1 MNKLINIILSGLL
14 WRKYKFFI
22 LSLIILI
29 AFIFVV
35 GQVHQDYLRYNEL
48 QEIPTNIGLSFA
60 VKWLIWASSITLF
73 LVANHYF
80 NRYKRQQK
88 ELASE
93 QSNSA
98 LSKLLK
104 WKSRFGNNAESSLRH
119 SSEESSTSKQKGS
132 ETAKVAEVDVHDG
145 VDPFA
150 AIRKKDKLRSYA
162 DVVIEQ
168 KPNEPN
174 KPNKPNKSI

>member
-22 LSLIILI
+22 LSLIVLI

-48 QEIPTNIGLSFA
+48 QDTPTNIGLSFA
-60 VKWLIWASSITLF
+60 VKWLIWAGSIILF

-80 NRYKRQQK
+80 NQHKRKQK

-98 LSKLLK
+98 LSK
-104 WKSRFGNNAESSLRH
+104 SRISS
-119 SSEESSTSKQKGS
+119 SDSTSSNDSSKTQRKASG
-132 ETAKVAEVDVHDG
+132 AEHDG
-145 VDPFA
+145 AKKSNVSESDPFA
-150 AIRKKDKLRSYA
+150 AIRKKEKLRSYA
-162 DVVIEQ
+162 DVVIEK
-168 KPNEPN
+168 KPD
-174 KPNKPNKSI
+174 KPT

>member
-22 LSLIILI
+22 VSLIILI
-29 AFIFVV
+29 AFVFVV

-48 QEIPTNIGLSFA
+48 QKTPTNIGLSFA
-60 VKWLIWASSITLF
+60 VKWLIWAASITLF

-104 WKSRFGNNAESSLRH
+104 WKSRFDNNAESSLNN
-119 SSEESSTSKQKGS
+119 SNVESGATRQKVS
-132 ETAKVAEVDVHDG
+132 AATQHAEAGGVDAS
-145 VDPFA
+145 DPFA

-168 KPNEPN
+168 KPH
-174 KPNKPNKSI
+174 K

>member
-22 LSLIILI
+22 LSLIVLI

-48 QEIPTNIGLSFA
+48 QDIPSNIGLSFA
-60 VKWLIWASSITLF
+60 VKWLVWVASITVF

-80 NRYKRQQK
+80 NQYKRQQK
-88 ELASE
+88 ERASE

-104 WKSRFGNNAESSLRH
+104 WKSRANTFKPKTKMPSADQVE
-119 SSEESSTSKQKGS
+119 QKT
-132 ETAKVAEVDVHDG
+132 ETDKSVS
-145 VDPFA
+145 DPFA

-162 DVVIEQ
+162 DVVIDQ
-168 KPNEPN
+168 KPDD
-174 KPNKPNKSI
+174 KG

>member
-22 LSLIILI
+22 LSLIVLI

-48 QEIPTNIGLSFA
+48 QDTPTNIGLSFA
-60 VKWLIWASSITLF
+60 VKWLIWAGSIILF

-80 NRYKRQQK
+80 NQHKRKQK

-104 WKSRFGNNAESSLRH
+104 WKSRLS
-119 SSEESSTSKQKGS
+119 SSENADPNASSKTQQKSTGANLGGDEKPSTSNN
-132 ETAKVAEVDVHDG
+132 
-145 VDPFA
+145 DPFA
-150 AIRKKDKLRSYA
+150 AIRKKEKLRSYA
-162 DVVIEQ
+162 DVVIEK
-168 KPNEPN
+168 KPD
-174 KPNKPNKSI
+174 KPA

>member
-22 LSLIILI
+22 LSLIVLI

-48 QEIPTNIGLSFA
+48 QDTPTNIGLSFA
-60 VKWLIWASSITLF
+60 VKWLIWAGSIILF

-80 NRYKRQQK
+80 NQHKRKQK

-104 WKSRFGNNAESSLRH
+104 WKSRISSSDTTSSNDSSKTQRKASGAEHDRAEKSNV
-119 SSEESSTSKQKGS
+119 SES
-132 ETAKVAEVDVHDG
+132 
-145 VDPFA
+145 DPFA
-150 AIRKKDKLRSYA
+150 AIRKKEKLRSYA
-162 DVVIEQ
+162 DVVIEK
-168 KPNEPN
+168 KPD
-174 KPNKPNKSI
+174 KPT

>member
-1 MNKLINIILSGLL
+1 MNKIINIILSGLL

-35 GQVHQDYLRYNEL
+35 GQVHEDYLRYNEL
-48 QEIPTNIGLSFA
+48 QDNPLNIGLSFA
-60 VKWLIWASSITLF
+60 IKWLIWAFSIALF
-73 LVANHYF
+73 LVSNHYF
-80 NRYKRQQK
+80 NRYKREQK

-104 WKSRFGNNAESSLRH
+104 WKSRLGSAATSTDKGEKVKNKSSKT
-119 SSEESSTSKQKGS
+119 SAFPGSADSELADS
-132 ETAKVAEVDVHDG
+132 D
-145 VDPFA
+145 DPFA

-168 KPNEPN
+168 KPDNAD
-174 KPNKPNKSI
+174 

>member
-48 QEIPTNIGLSFA
+48 QETPTNIGLSFA
-60 VKWLIWASSITLF
+60 VKWLIWAFSITLF

-104 WKSRFGNNAESSLRH
+104 WKSRFGSNAGSSLNTSNVESSA
-119 SSEESSTSKQKGS
+119 SKQKVS
-132 ETAKVAEVDVHDG
+132 ATEKAAEADA

-168 KPNEPN
+168 KPD
-174 KPNKPNKSI
+174 K

>member
-1 MNKLINIILSGLL
+1 MNKIINIILSGLL

-22 LSLIILI
+22 LSLIVLI

-48 QEIPTNIGLSFA
+48 QDTPSNIGISFA
-60 VKWLIWASSITLF
+60 VKWIIWAGSITLF

-80 NRYKRQQK
+80 NRYKRNQK

-104 WKSRFGNNAESSLRH
+104 WKLRFGSESSD
-119 SSEESSTSKQKGS
+119 SNGSTNTEDKSANKKASVVNKEEQNL
-132 ETAKVAEVDVHDG
+132 D
-145 VDPFA
+145 DPFA
-150 AIRKKDKLRSYA
+150 SIRTKEKLRSYA
-162 DVVIEQ
+162 DVVIEK
-168 KPNEPN
+168 KPDS
-174 KPNKPNKSI
+174 KV

>member
-22 LSLIILI
+22 LSLLVLI

-48 QEIPTNIGLSFA
+48 QDTPTNIGLSFA
-60 VKWLIWASSITLF
+60 VKWLVWACSITIF
-73 LVANHYF
+73 LVSNHYF
-80 NRYKRQQK
+80 NQYKRQQK

-104 WKSRFGNNAESSLRH
+104 WKSRITASG
-119 SSEESSTSKQKGS
+119 EEQKTTNEKVTRTSKL
-132 ETAKVAEVDVHDG
+132 VVDDEKLSHSD
-145 VDPFA
+145 DPFA
-150 AIRKKDKLRSYA
+150 DIRKKDKLRSYA

-168 KPNEPN
+168 KPN
-174 KPNKPNKSI
+174 KPS

>member
-22 LSLIILI
+22 LSLIILV

-48 QEIPTNIGLSFA
+48 QDTPSNIGISFA
-60 VKWLIWASSITLF
+60 VKWLIWAGSITLF

-80 NRYKRQQK
+80 NRYKKQQK

-104 WKSRFGNNAESSLRH
+104 WRLDFGSTNR
-119 SSEESSTSKQKGS
+119 SSTDGDSTARKPSTRVKS
-132 ETAKVAEVDVHDG
+132 ETTANTSGTTSDAGSDTESTD
-145 VDPFA
+145 DPFA

-162 DVVIEQ
+162 DVVIE
-168 KPNEPN
+168 N
-174 KPNKPNKSI
+174 KPDKSL

>member
-1 MNKLINIILSGLL
+1 MNKLINIVLSGLL

-29 AFIFVV
+29 SFIFVV

-60 VKWLIWASSITLF
+60 VKWLIWASSIILF

-88 ELASE
+88 ELATE

-104 WKSRFGNNAESSLRH
+104 WKSRFGNNAGSPPINSNEA
-119 SSEESSTSKQKGS
+119 SSTSRQKCGA
-132 ETAKVAEVDVHDG
+132 TAYVAEVDGDDA

-150 AIRKKDKLRSYA
+150 TISKKNKLRSYA

-168 KPNEPN
+168 KLD
-174 KPNKPNKSI
+174 K

>member
-48 QEIPTNIGLSFA
+48 QETPTNIGLSFA

-98 LSKLLK
+98 LSKLLT
-104 WKSRFGNNAESSLRH
+104 WKSRFGNNAGSSLTN
-119 SSEESSTSKQKGS
+119 SNKGSSTSKQKGS
-132 ETAKVAEVDVHDG
+132 ATANAAEVDGHDAG
-145 VDPFA
+145 DPFA

-168 KPNEPN
+168 KSD
-174 KPNKPNKSI
+174 K

>member
-22 LSLIILI
+22 LSLILLI

-48 QEIPTNIGLSFA
+48 QDTPTNIGLSFA
-60 VKWLIWASSITLF
+60 VKWVIWAASITLF

-80 NRYKRQQK
+80 NQYKRKQK

-104 WKSRFGNNAESSLRH
+104 WKSRKGKSSTV
-119 SSEESSTSKQKGS
+119 ESSTRSKTQQKDAFIHQD
-132 ETAKVAEVDVHDG
+132 EDAKNNTNVD
-145 VDPFA
+145 DPFA
-150 AIRKKDKLRSYA
+150 AIRKKEKLRSYA
-162 DVVIEQ
+162 DVVIETKPDNQ
-168 KPNEPN
+168 K
-174 KPNKPNKSI
+174 

>member
-1 MNKLINIILSGLL
+1 MNKIINIILSGLL

-22 LSLIILI
+22 LSLIVLI

-48 QEIPTNIGLSFA
+48 QDSPTNIGLSFA
-60 VKWLIWASSITLF
+60 IKWLIWAGSIILF
-73 LVANHYF
+73 LLSNHYF
-80 NRYKRQQK
+80 NRFKRQQK
-88 ELASE
+88 ELESE

-104 WKSRFGNNAESSLRH
+104 WKSGFSKKTQTPNSVQQSM
-119 SSEESSTSKQKGS
+119 SEESKTEKSAVEQ
-132 ETAKVAEVDVHDG
+132 EL
-145 VDPFA
+145 DPFA

-162 DVVIEQ
+162 DVVIDQ
-168 KPNEPN
+168 KPD
-174 KPNKPNKSI
+174 K